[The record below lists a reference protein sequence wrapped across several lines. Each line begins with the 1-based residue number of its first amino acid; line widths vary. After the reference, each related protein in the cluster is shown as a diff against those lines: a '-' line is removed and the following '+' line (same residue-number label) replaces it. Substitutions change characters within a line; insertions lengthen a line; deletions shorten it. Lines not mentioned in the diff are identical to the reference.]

1 MPCLNFHQIGDSQ
14 IHKCKKN
21 TSVGQELRP
30 QFYWQTGCPLIVII
44 IAIAKAGQTAGPNRL
59 TFLNYFLQK
68 YIFLSSKLN
77 LKKKLR
83 ETPGT
88 SASITYNCFTPD
100 CFCQVEG
107 ERLLLVATH
116 KRTAALNEI
125 SKLKTEG
132 RIVIGKY
139 TFVMKLPNWRPELEL

>member
-1 MPCLNFHQIGDSQ
+1 M
-14 IHKCKKN
+14 
-21 TSVGQELRP
+21 
-30 QFYWQTGCPLIVII
+30 
-44 IAIAKAGQTAGPNRL
+44 
-59 TFLNYFLQK
+59 
-68 YIFLSSKLN
+68 
-77 LKKKLR
+77 
-83 ETPGT
+83 PGT

-139 TFVMKLPNWRPELEL
+139 TSVMKLPN

>member
-1 MPCLNFHQIGDSQ
+1 M
-14 IHKCKKN
+14 
-21 TSVGQELRP
+21 
-30 QFYWQTGCPLIVII
+30 
-44 IAIAKAGQTAGPNRL
+44 
-59 TFLNYFLQK
+59 
-68 YIFLSSKLN
+68 
-77 LKKKLR
+77 R

-88 SASITYNCFTPD
+88 SASITNNGFTPD
-100 CFCQVEG
+100 FCQVEG

-139 TFVMKLPNWRPELEL
+139 TSVMKLPN

>member
-1 MPCLNFHQIGDSQ
+1 M
-14 IHKCKKN
+14 
-21 TSVGQELRP
+21 
-30 QFYWQTGCPLIVII
+30 TGPLSDFFSNI
-44 IAIAKAGQTAGPNRL
+44 R
-59 TFLNYFLQK
+59 FK
-68 YIFLSSKLN
+68 Y
-77 LKKKLR
+77 
-83 ETPGT
+83 T

-139 TFVMKLPNWRPELEL
+139 TSVMKLPN